1 MVMIRKKGKAQ
12 KIAENVMKQKG
23 VQQPKASQKDDII
36 LQTPY
41 LQH

>member
-1 MVMIRKKGKAQ
+1 MVMIPPKGKAR
-12 KIAENVMKQKG
+12 KIAENVMKGKG
-23 VQQPKASQKDDII
+23 IKMPSGKSTKMPA